1 MELMKSI
8 FILTSLVIGEIVQ
21 GTEKTRQVTENLKLQ
36 IVSQT
41 LDNMQSFVLIAT
53 DEPKKK
59 NQKNDWST
67 LERTKLNYRSLV
79 INSQKSLS

>member
-53 DEPKKK
+53 HEPKKSE
-59 NQKNDWST
+59 KNDWST